1 MSTTAL
7 IFANQAQTQELHPV
21 FTKVYQMTVIE
32 RTLHALERA
41 GVEKAVL
48 ICGDNEAQL
57 RQLLAIKKPPVI
69 AVDYFKKIDDVTF
82 KQADSFLIT
91 EPVVVSVDVLKKLKA
106 TTEEEKFHAV
116 TTHNSTVAYI
126 SKKEW
131 SQSEK
136 ERTAQNVGGTQFDM
150 IVDVSTEICTP
161 IHTKTQ
167 LKKTKKALIKSL
179 TKSTDGWVS
188 KNLNRPISTS
198 FSRVLAHTSITPN
211 QFTVFTGVIALVT
224 GYFMVMGGYWNWL
237 IAAFL
242 FQLTSVMDGVDGELA
257 RLKFKSSD
265 FGQWLDTVVDNL
277 SYIVGLGGLIF
288 GVYRL
293 GYFET
298 SPAVKWSGI
307 LAVIF
312 AALALGSLYLYLLR
326 FGKGGTLLNVEY
338 GYQNQTGWYPK
349 MMKVAA
355 AFGKRD
361 LFALLFFILAIFG
374 YLPMA
379 LGYVAI
385 MAAAVFGLS
394 VQAHLI
400 AARKAKTEA

>member
-7 IFANQAQTQELHPV
+7 IFANQTKTAELHPV

-41 GVEKAVL
+41 EVEKTVL

-57 RQLLAIKKPPVI
+57 KQLLAKKKPEKI
-69 AVDYFKKIDDVTF
+69 AVTYFSKIEDVSF
-82 KQADSFLIT
+82 KREDAFLIT
-91 EPVVVSVDVLKKLKA
+91 EPIVVAVDVLKNLKQVAEETKL
-106 TTEEEKFHAV
+106 HSI

-131 SQSEK
+131 QQSDEQ
-136 ERTAQNVGGTQFDM
+136 RTSQNVGGTEFDK
-150 IVDVSTEICTP
+150 IVDVSDQICTT
-161 IHTKTQ
+161 IHTKAQ
-167 LKKTKKALIKSL
+167 LKTTKKALIKSL

-188 KNLNRPISTS
+188 RNLNRPISTS
-198 FSRVLAHTSITPN
+198 FSRILAHTSITPN
-211 QFTVFTGVIALVT
+211 QFTLFTGIIALIT

-237 IAAFL
+237 IAAGL
-242 FQLTSVMDGVDGELA
+242 FHLTSVMDGVDGELA
-257 RLKFKSSD
+257 RLKFKSSP

-277 SYIVGLGGLIF
+277 SYIVGLVGLIV
-288 GVYRL
+288 GVYL
-293 GYFET
+293 DGM
-298 SPAVKWSGI
+298 SVAVQWAGI
-307 LAVIF
+307 LAVVF
-312 AALALGSLYLYLLR
+312 AALALGSLYLYLVR

-349 MMKVAA
+349 LMEVAA

-385 MAAAVFGLS
+385 MAAAVFGFS

-400 AARKAKTEA
+400 AAKKQQ

>member
-7 IFANQAQTQELHPV
+7 IFANQSKTQELHPV

-48 ICGDNEAQL
+48 ICGENEAQL
-57 RQLLAIKKPPVI
+57 KQLLAKKKPPVI
-69 AVDYFKKIDDVTF
+69 AIDYFKNIEDASF
-82 KQADSFLIT
+82 KREDAFLIT
-91 EPVVVSVDVLKKLKA
+91 EPIVVSVDVLKQLKTA
-106 TTEEEKFHAV
+106 TEDGKIHSV
-116 TTHNSTVAYI
+116 TTHNATAAYVAK
-126 SKKEW
+126 SEWTQSDKKR
-131 SQSEK
+131 QS
-136 ERTAQNVGGTQFDM
+136 QNVGGTEFDL
-150 IVDVSTEICTP
+150 IIDVSKEICTT
-161 IHTKTQ
+161 IHTKAQ
-167 LKKTKKALIKSL
+167 LKPTKKALIKSL
-179 TKSTDGWVS
+179 TKSTDGWVAR
-188 KNLNRPISTS
+188 NLNRPISTS
-198 FSRVLAHTSITPN
+198 FSRILAHTSITPN
-211 QFTVFTGVIALVT
+211 QFTIFTGIIALIT

-237 IAAFL
+237 IAAGL
-242 FQLTSVMDGVDGELA
+242 FHLTSVMDGVDGELA
-257 RLKFKSSD
+257 RLKFKSSP

-293 GYFET
+293 GYFES

-307 LAVIF
+307 FAVIF
-312 AALALGSLYLYLLR
+312 AVLALGSLYLYLLR

-349 MMKVAA
+349 MMEVAA

-385 MAAAVFGLS
+385 MAAAVFGFSL
-394 VQAHLI
+394 QAHLI
-400 AARKAKTEA
+400 AGRKAKA